1 MVERISRYIAIVS
14 FFLILIALCLF
25 KVVNPDFGWQLK
37 AGEYIWTTWSIP
49 THDIFSYIAEGRRW
63 VDSHWLFQVVLYGAH
78 SVGGIPGIIFL
89 RIAMLVSTFA
99 LLFSTVYRKEYL
111 PISIVVLVL
120 TLFTCYQ
127 RFVIRPE
134 LFSFFF
140 LAVFFY
146 FMERFSEHPR
156 LSLVVISFCQ
166 AMWANMH
173 GLHALGIVF
182 LGLYILGDVLQVL
195 LARFLPRI
203 DEPTTSTL
211 NLGGKG
217 CLFGLACLASLAN
230 ANGIDGILYPYT
242 IFSELRREVAG
253 FPNVDELRPLFS
265 IFAENRSV
273 PHPFAVFWVL
283 LPLSILSWIG
293 PLKRIR
299 FAHVLPY
306 AAFLYLSILGVRNI
320 APFAIVAAPITI
332 RNLNGI
338 VDIIL
343 AKRPPAFPNR
353 RHIAV
358 ATALSM
364 VLFTAGVW
372 VVTTNNQL
380 YARLNWKRAFG
391 VGESD
396 HYPREAIEHLR
407 AIEGRFFNTPAIGG
421 YLIWKLY
428 PDKQVAVDGRWE
440 VYGDSVPALLKAAED
455 PAAFSALAAKYDI
468 SAAVFVK
475 GVRGLRVMGPWFQD
489 HEEWELTVITKNALI
504 FERVDR

>member
-1 MVERISRYIAIVS
+1 VERISRYVAIAS

-37 AGEYIWTTWSIP
+37 AGEYIWTTRSIP
-49 THDIFSYIAEGRRW
+49 THDIFSYIAEGKRW

-78 SVGGIPGIIFL
+78 SVGGIPGVIFL
-89 RIAMLVSTFA
+89 RITILVSTFA

-111 PISIVVLVL
+111 PVSIVVFLL
-120 TLFTCYQ
+120 ALFTCYQ

-140 LAVFFY
+140 LAVFFH
-146 FMERFSEHPR
+146 FTERFSEHPR
-156 LSLVVISFCQ
+156 LSLVVIPLCQ
-166 AMWANMH
+166 AVWANMH

-182 LGLYILGDVLQVL
+182 LGLYVMGDVLQVL
-195 LARFLPRI
+195 LARFLPGI
-203 DEPTTSTL
+203 GQPATSTP

-242 IFSELRREVAG
+242 IFSELRREVPG

-265 IFAENRSV
+265 LFAEHRTF
-273 PHPFAVFWVL
+273 PHPFTVFWVFL
-283 LPLSILSWIG
+283 SLSILAWIG

-299 FAHVLPY
+299 FAHALPY
-306 AAFLYLSILGVRNI
+306 AAFLYLSILAVRNI

-338 VDIIL
+338 ADLLL
-343 AKRPPAFPNR
+343 AKRPPTFPHR
-353 RHIAV
+353 WHVAV
-358 ATALSM
+358 ATGLSM
-364 VLFTAGVW
+364 VFLTAGVW
-372 VVTTNNQL
+372 IVTTNNQM
-380 YARLNWKRAFG
+380 YARLHWKRTFG

-396 HYPREAIEHLR
+396 HYPREVIEHLR
-407 AIEGRFFNTPAIGG
+407 TIEGRFFNTPAIGG
-421 YLIWKLY
+421 YLIWKMY
-428 PDKQVAVDGRWE
+428 PHKQVAVDGRWE
-440 VYGDSVPALLKAAED
+440 VYGDSAPALLKAAED
-455 PAAFSALAAKYDI
+455 PAAFSELAAKYDI

-475 GVRGLRVMGPWFQD
+475 GTQGLRVMGPWFLD
-489 HEEWELTVITKNALI
+489 HEEWDLTVITKNALV